1 VKNLRWHLVQDAI
14 VGTLPSYLN
23 TTKLRSTVTGT
34 GTKPGGP
41 CHLHFIQNV
50 APAPAKLATV
60 RSNIAIVHQS
70 VLRVFG
76 WTKKSCIGPPFE
88 QSDAEKG
95 AASIA
100 ADHPVFRKPDVN

>member
-1 VKNLRWHLVQDAI
+1 M
-14 VGTLPSYLN
+14 
-23 TTKLRSTVTGT
+23 TGT
-34 GTKPGGP
+34 RTKPGGP

-95 AASIA
+95 AASIT